1 MFREMFFEEA
11 DELLSS
17 LEAGIAALHPDQ
29 PDRAQLDRVYR
40 AAHSLKGAALMV
52 GFQAIS
58 DQALVMERALS
69 QVRSGTA
76 AWTRDLAA
84 SLAAQRERLASLVQD
99 EARRSRESS
108 A

>member
-17 LEAGIAALHPDQ
+17 LEAGIAALDRDKPA
-29 PDRAQLDRVYR
+29 RAQMDQVYR

-52 GFQAIS
+52 GFQTIS
-58 DQALVMERALS
+58 DQALEMERAFS
-69 QVRSGTA
+69 QVRSGAA
-76 AWTRDLAA
+76 AWSLELAA
-84 SLAAQRERLASLVQD
+84 SLAAQRGRLASLVQD
-99 EARRSRESS
+99 EASRSRESS